1 MNKPYS
7 FPCLTPSLPARL
19 PQVRNLS
26 PRTGWQQ
33 EIVAALGGSQNTSPA
48 VVTKQLPRAQV
59 RLSHSATMHT
69 VVAEAPNLNPRFA
82 TNSQSF
88 ESLALGS
95 TVSVKVFD
103 TFSGLFSRKVL
114 LGEAE
119 LQVGAIPSAAPTYV
133 WLPLC
138 QPKHRRL
145 RDRLHLRKM
154 RTGPVSSQDSHAT
167 LFGKGGG
174 GVGRS
179 GVEESELQAVESSL
193 ENQV

>member
-1 MNKPYS
+1 MNESYS
-7 FPCLTPSLPARL
+7 LPCLTPPLSACP

-26 PRTGWQQ
+26 PRTGWHQ

-48 VVTKQLPRAQV
+48 AVTKQLPRAQV
-59 RLSHSATMHT
+59 RLSHSATTHT
-69 VVAEAPNLNPRFA
+69 VVAEAPNLNPRFT

-138 QPKHRRL
+138 QPKPRRL

-154 RTGPVSSQDSHAT
+154 RTGPVSSQDSHAA
-167 LFGKGGG
+167 LFGKGGA

-179 GVEESELQAVESSL
+179 GVAGSRLQVKESSVGL
-193 ENQV
+193 S